1 MMIMKL
7 NKKLGQI
14 AVCAMGVA
22 LLAACSAPAPAPANG
37 TPIAAATTNAVTSP
51 LTSPVPTPM
60 IPPTKVAGTG
70 MVSGKLLE
78 ASKPAVGRILY
89 LATLTK
95 DAAGNE
101 TSARL
106 DRTSAIRA
114 ISDYSGNFTFYNVPP
129 GRYAIIV
136 DTVRDAYLLRKPA
149 NDGDLIFEVTADNTN
164 DLGSL
169 NYDVL
174 PR

>member
-1 MMIMKL
+1 M
-7 NKKLGQI
+7 
-14 AVCAMGVA
+14 
-22 LLAACSAPAPAPANG
+22 
-37 TPIAAATTNAVTSP
+37 
-51 LTSPVPTPM
+51 
-60 IPPTKVAGTG
+60 
-70 MVSGKLLE
+70 
-78 ASKPAVGRILY
+78 
-89 LATLTK
+89 
-95 DAAGNE
+95 
-101 TSARL
+101 
-106 DRTSAIRA
+106 
-114 ISDYSGNFTFYNVPP
+114 PP